1 MPPWQFK
8 KFQSPLAYGDWK
20 VLNCHTHVV
29 SENLSITKMYF
40 PSPHPWV
47 FFPFLLSP
55 FNVTK
60 TFSIAILCDS
70 LIKKWG

>member
-1 MPPWQFK
+1 
-8 KFQSPLAYGDWK
+8 
-20 VLNCHTHVV
+20 
-29 SENLSITKMYF
+29 
-40 PSPHPWV
+40 
-47 FFPFLLSP
+47 LLSP